1 MEADIN
7 NLWKWNEW
15 NDVNNYSEITGG
27 MQGRI

>member
-27 MQGRI
+27 MHGRI